1 MQIDGYSDETF
12 KTSVGSYVLQVNPE
26 GYSFT
31 TTALAREAAVTAGAT
46 EIPKVAI
53 PDKQKLEI
61 SFHLDSTGVIEGCTD
76 VPASIDEFKKLC
88 TDIDGSI
95 HTTHFLKIAW
105 GDLIFKC
112 KCEGL
117 KIDYLMFKS
126 SGIPI
131 RAKLTANFAAFT
143 DAVTKANEIQ
153 TSSPDLSHIRIV
165 RGGDSLMGLCY
176 EIYGDPQYYLQVAE
190 ANGILNFRKLTPG
203 QKILFPRVQ
212 K

>member
-12 KTSVGSYVLQVNPE
+12 KSQVGSYVLQVNPE

-31 TTALAREAAVTAGAT
+31 TKALAKEAAVLAGGT
-46 EIPKVAI
+46 EVPKVAI
-53 PDKQKLEI
+53 PDQHKLEI
-61 SFHLDSTGVIEGCTD
+61 VFHLDSTGVIEGCDD
-76 VPASIDEFKKLC
+76 VSASIDEFKELC
-88 TDIDGSI
+88 TIIDGSI

-105 GDLIFKC
+105 GALIFKC
-112 KCEGL
+112 KCEQL
-117 KIDYLMFKS
+117 RIDYLMFKS

-131 RAKLTANFAAFT
+131 RAKVTANFAGFI
-143 DAVTKANEIQ
+143 DAATKANEIQ

-165 RGGDSLMGLCY
+165 KGGDSLTALCH
-176 EIYGDPQYYLQVAE
+176 EIYGDSQYYLQVAE
-190 ANGILNFRKLTPG
+190 VNGILNFRKLTPG